1 MKEKNLE
8 RKVGTFVIIGL
19 IVIGMLV
26 VAFGRFNQFFK
37 STYDVVAEFPNASGI
52 IKNSQVLYR
61 GAKVG
66 SVPDIPRIANQGK
79 SVEITLRINH
89 DVHIPKNAE
98 FRIGLYGLLGD
109 RFVDIV
115 PPKLKDGE
123 QPQTEGFL
131 ANGDR
136 VKGSENKGVNDLLST
151 AEQKLQNFD
160 HIIRELQAKL
170 LTDEFIDDFHAGMH
184 NAREMLKKA
193 DHFMEQA
200 EAGKGPL
207 YTLMKDKEVAKD
219 LKDFI
224 HNVRV
229 SGPVFYKDIA
239 KEEEDG
245 GKKKQDDGRITLP
258 RR

>member
-1 MKEKNLE
+1 MKERNLE
-8 RKVGTFVIIGL
+8 RKVGAFVLIGL

-66 SVPDIPRIANQGK
+66 SVPEAPHIANQGK
-79 SVEITLRINH
+79 SVEIILRINH
-89 DVHIPKNAE
+89 DVHIPKNADV
-98 FRIGLYGLLGD
+98 RIGLYGLLGD

-115 PPKLKDGE
+115 PPKPTNGE
-123 QPQTEGFL
+123 PAKEAGYL
-131 ANGDR
+131 GGGDH
-136 VKGSENKGVNDLLST
+136 VKGLENKGVADLLAT

-160 HIIRELQAKL
+160 HVIRELQAKL
-170 LTDEFIDDFHAGMH
+170 LTDEFIDDFHAGMK
-184 NAREMLKKA
+184 NAREMLEKA
-193 DHFMEQA
+193 DHFMGQA
-200 EAGKGPL
+200 EAGKGPI
-207 YTLMKDKEVAKD
+207 YTLMKDKSVAKD

-229 SGPVFYKDIA
+229 SGPVFYKDVS

-245 GKKKQDDGRITLP
+245 KKKQERVGLP
-258 RR
+258 KR